1 MTTSSDKT
9 PNQTKSH
16 ADRYDI
22 PTLETKDD
30 LVSAMKDARYATEHR
45 YREGV
50 AQRVSEAVAAG
61 RDLNLSVVHNGTK
74 LVGGH
79 R

>member
-1 MTTSSDKT
+1 MSTNQNDST
-9 PNQTKSH
+9 NQTKSH
-16 ADRYDI
+16 ADRLDI
-22 PTLETKDD
+22 PPFETKDD
-30 LVSAMKDARYATEHR
+30 LVAAIRDPRYKDQQR
-45 YREGV
+45 YRDGV

-79 R
+79 H